1 MFFKNLL
8 VYRLSGDQPLNAET
22 LETALRQKPS
32 RPCGSRQANSYGFVA
47 PLGEGEDAPLV
58 HAANGFLM
66 VKTQHEERILPSSV
80 VKDAVKEKV
89 DTIEEE
95 QARKVYKKEKD
106 QIKDEV
112 IQTLMPRAFVKKSHL
127 HAAIDTTNGLIYV
140 DAASS
145 RKAEE
150 LLSAMREVLGSLPVR
165 PVSVKLSPA
174 ATFTQWIKTQETP
187 AGLFL
192 LDECELRDT
201 AEDGGIVRIK
211 RDDLAGE
218 EVRTHLDAGKQ
229 IVELGLAWEDKLS
242 FVLDSKMTIK
252 RLRFD
257 DLLKEE
263 AHQDA
268 GEDAASLFDAD
279 FVIMMRTLQQLILKL
294 LEALGGEEA
303 THRTSR

>member
-8 VYRLSGDQPLNAET
+8 VYRHNGDQALSAEA
-22 LETALRQKPS
+22 LEEALKQMPA
-32 RPCGSRQANSYGFVA
+32 RPCGSQQASSYGFVA

-58 HAANGFLM
+58 HATGSFLM

-89 DTIEEE
+89 DAIEAE

-127 HAAIDTTNGLIYV
+127 HAAIDTSNGLIYV
-140 DAASS
+140 DTASP

-165 PVSVKLSPA
+165 PLTVKLSPTA
-174 ATFTQWIKTQETP
+174 SFTQWVKTQVAP

-211 RDDLAGE
+211 RDDLAGD
-218 EVRTHLDAGKQ
+218 EVRTHLEAGKL
-229 IVELGLAWEDKLS
+229 VTVLGLAWQDKLS
-242 FVLDSKMTIK
+242 FVLDEKLIIK

-257 DLLKEE
+257 DLILEE

-268 GEDAASLFDAD
+268 GDDAASLFDAD
-279 FVIMMRTLQQLILKL
+279 FVIMMRTLQEFMPQLFQ
-294 LEALGGEEA
+294 ALGGEE
-303 THRTSR
+303 TSEAV